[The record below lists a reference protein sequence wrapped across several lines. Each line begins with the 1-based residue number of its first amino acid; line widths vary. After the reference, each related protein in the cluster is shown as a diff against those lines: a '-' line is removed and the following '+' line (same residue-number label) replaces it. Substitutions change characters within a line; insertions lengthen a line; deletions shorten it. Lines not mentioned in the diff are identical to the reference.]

1 MPDDDQ
7 ALLWISKIIV
17 IGFEGLVFLF
27 SMKEDGGRANKSP
40 YKSLP
45 V

>member
-27 SMKEDGGRANKSP
+27 VNA
-40 YKSLP
+40 L
-45 V
+45 

>member
-7 ALLWISKIIV
+7 ALLWISKTIV

-27 SMKEDGGRANKSP
+27 INA
-40 YKSLP
+40 L
-45 V
+45 